1 MPDYKRLEEIEIR
14 LAYLEDLVDSL
25 NQTVI
30 RLNQENAQQMR
41 QMQTMLKSFQTLQQ
55 LFITSTQTSD
65 EKPPHY

>member
-41 QMQTMLKSFQTLQQ
+41 QMQTMLNSFQTLQQ
-55 LFITSTQTSD
+55 LFTTSTQTSD